1 MKMIVHDVLRAFE
14 KINGYTILV
23 KGSPGTGKTTFA
35 VTLLEEVCSKG
46 GGKGVY
52 ISTRVDP
59 ETLYKQFPRISE
71 FVPAGNILDATQ
83 SEFVE
88 DKSKHLRYEDFA
100 SFLRAVFTKV
110 EEKDVSILIVDSWD
124 AIHSQIGGDAEKLN
138 VSMLDIARKPETN
151 LVLISEKEEEE
162 KLDYLVDCILLFKQ
176 EREDER
182 LVRRVFIQK
191 MRGIPI
197 KEQMNLFT
205 LHDGRF
211 THVTS
216 NIALVRAKKERI
228 PNKDALFSSGIMALD
243 DILGGGYPNGGFI
256 LLEVAK
262 ESVGLESYWQIVLQ
276 TVANFLHNDMGVLV
290 IPEEGLDA
298 EFIKESIANYVEEA
312 KIRNVKVINADA
324 GSDNLSEYFNSYME
338 EYNKLKGK
346 GKHCLHVIGLTKMNF
361 FDENDVRVHLSELIV
376 RNHHN
381 GDLMIGLMRP
391 STVLSGEIKEMA
403 SIYLKMTQIDGVVC
417 MYGIRP
423 RTCIYGLSQELG
435 EFLEIKLTPIV

>member
-1 MKMIVHDVLRAFE
+1 MIVNDVLEAFE
-14 KINGYTILV
+14 RIGGYTILV

-35 VTLLEEVCSKG
+35 VTLLEEICLKG

-59 ETLYKQFPRISE
+59 ETFYKQFPRISK
-71 FVPAGNILDATQ
+71 FIPADNILDATQ

-88 DKSKHLRYEDFA
+88 DKSRQLRYEDLA

-124 AIHSQIGGDAEKLN
+124 AICSQIGDDIEKLN
-138 VSMLDIARKPETN
+138 VSMLDVARKTETN
-151 LVLISEKEEEE
+151 LILISEKESED

-176 EREDER
+176 EREEER

-191 MRGIPI
+191 MRGVPI

-216 NIALVRAKKERI
+216 NIAIVKAKKEKI
-228 PNKDALFSSGIMALD
+228 PNKDEFFSSGIKGLD
-243 DILGGGYPNGGFI
+243 DILGGGYPRGAFV
-256 LLEVAK
+256 LLEAAK

-276 TVANFLHNDMGVLV
+276 TVVNFLHNDMGVLV
-290 IPEEGLDA
+290 IPEEGLDTK
-298 EFIKESIANYVEEA
+298 FVKESVANYVAED
-312 KIRNVKVINADA
+312 KIDEHVRVIDADVSEGISAHFNAYLD
-324 GSDNLSEYFNSYME
+324 
-338 EYNKLKGK
+338 EYNKFKSRN
-346 GKHCLHVIGLTKMNF
+346 KHCLHVIGLTKMNF
-361 FDENDVRVHLSELIV
+361 FDENDVRIHLSDLVV

-381 GDLMIGLMRP
+381 KDLMIGIMKP

-403 SIYLKMTQIDGVVC
+403 DIYLKVTQIEGVIC
-417 MYGIRP
+417 MYGVKP
-423 RTCIYGLSQELG
+423 RTCIYGLSQERSG

>member
-1 MKMIVHDVLRAFE
+1 MIVDDVLEAFE
-14 KINGYTILV
+14 RIGGYTILV
-23 KGSPGTGKTTFA
+23 KGRPGTGKTTFA

-46 GGKGVY
+46 GRKGVY

-59 ETLYKQFPRISE
+59 ETFYKQFPRISR
-71 FVPAGNILDATQ
+71 FIPADNILDATQ
-83 SEFVE
+83 SEFAE
-88 DKSKHLRYEDFA
+88 DGSRQLRYEDLA

-124 AIHSQIGGDAEKLN
+124 AICSQIGGDAEKLN
-138 VSMLDIARKPETN
+138 VSMLDIARKTETN
-151 LVLISEKEEEE
+151 LILISERESEE

-176 EREDER
+176 EREEER

-216 NIALVRAKKERI
+216 NIGIVRAKKERI
-228 PNKDALFSSGIMALD
+228 PNREGFFSSGVRGLD
-243 DILGGGYPNGGFI
+243 DVLGGGYPRGAFV

-276 TVANFLHNDMGVLV
+276 TVVNFLHNDMGVLV
-290 IPEEGLDA
+290 IPEEGLNTK
-298 EFIKESIANYVEEA
+298 FVKESIANYVAED
-312 KIRNVKVINADA
+312 KIDEHVRVIDADVSEGISAHFNAYLD
-324 GSDNLSEYFNSYME
+324 
-338 EYNKLKGK
+338 EYNKLRSRSR
-346 GKHCLHVIGLTKMNF
+346 HCLHVIGLTRMNF
-361 FDENDVRVHLSELIV
+361 FDENDVRIHISDLVV

-381 GDLMIGLMRP
+381 KDLMIGIMKP
-391 STVLSGEIKEMA
+391 STVLSGEIREMA
-403 SIYLKMTQIDGVVC
+403 DVYLRVTQIEGVVC
-417 MYGIRP
+417 MYGVKP
-423 RTCIYGLSQELG
+423 KTCIYGLSQERSG
-435 EFLEIKLTPIV
+435 EFLEVKLTPIV